1 MGNGR
6 DIRRINIFNTK
17 KLELPVLCK
26 KTLDEEEMVKMSQK
40 ATNMSFCWINA
51 SGSDNF
57 GKFTYLDLPYLNPE
71 EFAEFY
77 ICATKRSGNNAKQ
90 TSTTFND
97 ATNAN
102 MVDKEDEASNKYITI
117 EQITKYPEALY
128 QFVMGRHPVGMPI
141 SWLRFMIYICQEGG
155 TYDKNLY
162 IAQEGDKDYNA
173 ELTDDYK
180 DKLTK

>member
-1 MGNGR
+1 VLELSDLGAHTKDVKKATDKYLAEAIKLMGNGR

-77 ICATKRSGNNAKQ
+77 ICATKRSGNNAK
-90 TSTTFND
+90 
-97 ATNAN
+97 
-102 MVDKEDEASNKYITI
+102 
-117 EQITKYPEALY
+117 
-128 QFVMGRHPVGMPI
+128 
-141 SWLRFMIYICQEGG
+141 
-155 TYDKNLY
+155 
-162 IAQEGDKDYNA
+162 
-173 ELTDDYK
+173 
-180 DKLTK
+180 